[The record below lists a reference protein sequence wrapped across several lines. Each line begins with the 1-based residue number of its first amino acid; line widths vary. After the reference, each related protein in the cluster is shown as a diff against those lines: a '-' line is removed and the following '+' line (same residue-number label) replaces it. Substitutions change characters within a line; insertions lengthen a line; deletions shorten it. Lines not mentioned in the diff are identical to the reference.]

1 MARDMVSVLLS
12 TPEGLEGDD
21 VDDISE
27 DLRDM
32 LTRIEEEDVQV
43 PVDVQAGVPVP
54 VVPVPAA
61 DEDIIIRSRSSSPG
75 PLLESDLRTMKVD
88 DLKKL
93 LRDRNLDVTGKKD
106 ALIARL
112 I

>member
-32 LTRIEEEDVQV
+32 LTRIEEEDVQI

-54 VVPVPAA
+54 AA
-61 DEDIIIRSRSSSPG
+61 DEEIIIRSRSSST
-75 PLLESDLRTMKVD
+75 LLESDLRTMKVD

-112 I
+112 L